1 MSKDIAVIE
10 RYVGRLN
17 TDIRSGW
24 ETGLL
29 GKQRCGS
36 QLIDRFPPEHLTGI
50 RRRDWFDGQ
59 EAAGRFLQTRRTHF
73 QYKGPDGASVE
84 FWRKGFADRSKVV
97 SALRKKDVLVDI
109 NVTYV
114 EDGEVTRSYCCGY

>member
-24 ETGLL
+24 EAGLL

-36 QLIDRFPPEHLTGI
+36 QLIDRFPPEHLIGA
-50 RRRDWFDGQ
+50 RRRDWLDGQ
-59 EAAGRFLQTRRTHF
+59 QAAGRFLATRRTHF
-73 QYKGPDGASVE
+73 QYKGADGDDVE
-84 FWRKGFADRSKVV
+84 FWRKGFADRARVV
-97 SALRKKDVLVDI
+97 SGLRKKGVLVDI
-109 NVTYV
+109 NVSYV
-114 EDGEVTRSYCCGY
+114 EDSEVVRAYSCGY

>member
-1 MSKDIAVIE
+1 MSRDIAVIE

-36 QLIDRFPPEHLTGI
+36 QLIDRFPPQHLIGK

-59 EAAGRFLQTRRTHF
+59 GAAARFLQTRRTHF
-73 QYKGPDGASVE
+73 QYKGANGVQVE
-84 FWRKGFADRSKVV
+84 FWRKGFANRSTVL
-97 SALRKKDVLVDI
+97 SALRKKGVLVDVE
-109 NVTYV
+109 VTYV
-114 EDGEVTRSYCCGY
+114 EDGNIVRALSCGF